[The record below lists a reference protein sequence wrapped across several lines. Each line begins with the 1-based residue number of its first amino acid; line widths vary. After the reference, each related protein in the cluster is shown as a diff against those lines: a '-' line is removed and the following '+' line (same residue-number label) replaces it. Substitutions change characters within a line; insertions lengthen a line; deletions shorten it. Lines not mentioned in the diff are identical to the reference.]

1 MKMGVG
7 KRTMTLF
14 RPLFSKKKYYYI
26 RIGILRPQKFRF
38 MEPKK
43 KRGGEK
49 GSWGQKRKEV
59 KKV

>member
-14 RPLFSKKKYYYI
+14 RPLFSKKKVLLHKNRTFETPEI
-26 RIGILRPQKFRF
+26 AVHGTQ
-38 MEPKK
+38 K

>member
-26 RIGILRPQKFRF
+26 RIGFLRPQKLRF

-43 KRGGEK
+43 RE
-49 GSWGQKRKEV
+49 EV
-59 KKV
+59 KRVHGAKKERR